1 MKQFKFNHCSKTKMN
16 NEMYMTHVGY
26 EDSGNEAICGFFSD
40 DSLSFIQQKV
50 NELLKCD
57 FPQGVIVTCPRIREV
72 MNSIFKNYVPATG
85 DIFSRYTIPGNF
97 SSFNMVNDLI
107 NQTVSVIVNDVKNNI
122 EMENNNSQLNIW
134 NSVLGDQNS
143 LGLRSHAPIK
153 IRKKKPQSLMF
164 NMKY

>member
-1 MKQFKFNHCSKTKMN
+1 
-16 NEMYMTHVGY
+16 
-26 EDSGNEAICGFFSD
+26 
-40 DSLSFIQQKV
+40 
-50 NELLKCD
+50 
-57 FPQGVIVTCPRIREV
+57 
-72 MNSIFKNYVPATG
+72 
-85 DIFSRYTIPGNF
+85 
-97 SSFNMVNDLI
+97 MVNDLI